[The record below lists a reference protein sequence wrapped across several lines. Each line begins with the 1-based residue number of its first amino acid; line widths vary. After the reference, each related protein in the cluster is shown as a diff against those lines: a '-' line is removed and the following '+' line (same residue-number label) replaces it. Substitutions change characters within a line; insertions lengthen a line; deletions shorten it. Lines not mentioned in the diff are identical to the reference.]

1 MKIILSCYLGRSCA
15 RNIRGVSASPESTAS
30 GIEWRLLRFRMIIA
44 QIFGAV
50 KPSGYSSLTIEDG
63 LSIVEIQFLL
73 GHEQIET
80 TMRYLDITTEDKV
93 KALVTLESETEKGTE
108 KKWKKDPESLV
119 DFCGLKR

>member
-50 KPSGYSSLTIEDG
+50 KPSGYSSLTFFLEAVFLPLVKGVPLLPRLPFIFEQPVAVLDALGGRVAVVQLLLFGDCFG
-63 LSIVEIQFLL
+63 LLL
-73 GHEQIET
+73 
-80 TMRYLDITTEDKV
+80 D
-93 KALVTLESETEKGTE
+93 
-108 KKWKKDPESLV
+108 
-119 DFCGLKR
+119 